1 MFLFTARRR
10 AATKRE
16 EANAIAARA
25 ARESASHA
33 AALRALDAIARET
46 GGLGRAAA
54 ETNGVLEDI
63 TASALQQ
70 ATTLDNALQ
79 AIVSMV
85 DSNRRIGTLSQSGQ
99 QCMDAAHES
108 VDRVAAGFVDAAD
121 SLSRVSASAGEITR
135 IALQTRLVAFN
146 ASVEAKRAGEAG
158 RGFSVVADAVK
169 DLAARVED
177 ASRQIMNTVALL
189 DTRMVGLASEI
200 RDDSQ
205 REDSFRA
212 SLGRAGERARE
223 VVDAAME
230 NVRSCEDALAAVRG
244 VVGESHRN
252 ASALAATREK
262 TEEFLALS
270 ETLIEL
276 TAESGICTDDTPLIE
291 AVLAAASQVAQRF
304 EEALDSGEITQVD
317 LFDECYV
324 PVNGSNPP
332 QHTTR
337 FAALTD
343 RLLPAIQEPMM
354 KIAPGIVLC
363 AAVDRNGYLP
373 THNAKYSHPQG
384 ADPIWNAAHCRN
396 RRVFDDRTGL
406 AAARN
411 RRRFL
416 LQTYRRDMG
425 GGRHV
430 CIKDLS
436 APIVVRGRHWGALR
450 LAYEFRAVASAQAG
464 AGSKAPVLRPSR
476 PLEAADSDPK
486 ASDGWETF

>member
-1 MFLFTARRR
+1 MFLFTARRHGR
-10 AATKRE
+10 TKRDDAH
-16 EANAIAARA
+16 ANDAAASA
-25 ARESASHA
+25 AAESASKA
-33 AALRALDAIARET
+33 AASHALEAIARQA
-46 GGLGRAAA
+46 GGLGRGAV
-54 ETNGVLEDI
+54 EVNGVLEDI
-63 TASALQQ
+63 TANALHQ
-70 ATTLDNALQ
+70 ATTLDTALQ

-85 DSNRRIGTLSQSGQ
+85 ESNRRIGALSQSGQ
-99 QCMDAAHES
+99 QCMDAAHAS
-108 VDRVAAGFVDAAD
+108 VAKVAAGFVDAAD
-121 SLSRVSASAGEITR
+121 SLSRVSASAGEITK

-177 ASRQIMNTVALL
+177 ASRQIMDTVSLL
-189 DTRMVGLASEI
+189 DARMVDLASEI

-205 REDSFRA
+205 RADSFRA
-212 SLGRAGERARE
+212 SLGRSGERARE
-223 VVDAAME
+223 VVDAATE
-230 NVRSCEDALAAVRG
+230 NVRSCEDVLAAVRD

-262 TEEFLALS
+262 TQDFLTLS

-276 TAESGICTDDTPLIE
+276 TAGSDVRTEDTPLIE
-291 AVLAAASQVAQRF
+291 AVLSAASRVALRF
-304 EEALDSGEITQVD
+304 GEALDSGEITHGD

-324 PVNGSNPP
+324 PVHGSNPL

-337 FAALTD
+337 FVALTD
-343 RLLPAIQEPMM
+343 RLLPEIQEPML
-354 KIAPGIVLC
+354 KIGPKVMLC

-373 THNAKYSHPQG
+373 THNAKYSHTQG
-384 ADPIWNAAHCRN
+384 PDPVWNAAHCRN
-396 RRVFDDRTGL
+396 RRIFDDRTGL

-411 RRRFL
+411 QRRFL

-430 CIKDLS
+430 YMKDLS

-450 LAYEFRAVASAQAG
+450 LAYEF
-464 AGSKAPVLRPSR
+464 
-476 PLEAADSDPK
+476 
-486 ASDGWETF
+486 